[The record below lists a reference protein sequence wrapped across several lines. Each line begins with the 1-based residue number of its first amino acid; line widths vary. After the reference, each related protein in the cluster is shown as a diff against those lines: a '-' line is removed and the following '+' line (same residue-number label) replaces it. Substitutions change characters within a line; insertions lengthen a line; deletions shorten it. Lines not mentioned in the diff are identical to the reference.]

1 MGCLTGATADGGH
14 GAASRG
20 GWGPATRPAIA
31 FRHFAYRGDGD
42 NGPAAGA
49 AGLTVL
55 TIRAFADTGVVTPA
69 PAILAAAVLGLALA
83 QTRSRTT
90 TG

>member
-1 MGCLTGATADGGH
+1 
-14 GAASRG
+14 
-20 GWGPATRPAIA
+20 
-31 FRHFAYRGDGD
+31 
-42 NGPAAGA
+42 
-49 AGLTVL
+49 VL